1 MFLAAL
7 PLGFCL
13 FISPELGAEDVGSSG
28 TEVSRNI
35 AVSPQFEKIREEL
48 RKRETYKLDLLESVQ
63 FLNLDPS
70 ESRQSLRRDGLN
82 YELVTPN
89 SRAVLLDDIFGFL
102 NSTKPE
108 RCVWRPA
115 QGSFFDEIGRL
126 KSVVATFVALGSEK
140 STEDVLLKFGLGL
153 DATLK
158 FGSPSE
164 VVHEVHGSLNR
175 ITLETSRGQTH
186 WDFHPE
192 SGLVMRLSTNYAP
205 PDTPESV
212 RIRRTIDCT
221 WSFPNELDPAISF
234 VPEGRTKF
242 PTIESLFTWDSPQAG
257 PVSAGGMPGDAFPT
271 VELNSLSGQ
280 PWTSDSISGQEHLYL
295 FWNSTS
301 PPQRLLIRSLQ
312 GLGNNPKGCDL
323 TCINLAE
330 PGSIDAERWQKA
342 SESFKAL
349 RVSGV
354 RSLFDPSSNLFSA
367 LEVNELP
374 LLLHV
379 GQDGSIKTR
388 WSGKLHREVAGIMNA
403 VLSD

>member
-1 MFLAAL
+1 MSLES
-7 PLGFCL
+7 GV
-13 FISPELGAEDVGSSG
+13 EDVGSSG
-28 TEVSRNI
+28 NAAEPTI
-35 AVSPQFEKIREEL
+35 AVSLQFDQIRENL
-48 RKRETYKLDLLESVQ
+48 RKRETYTLELQESVQ

-70 ESRQSLRRDGLN
+70 ESLQSLRRDRLN

-89 SRAVLLDDIFGFL
+89 SRAVLLDDTFGFL

-140 STEDVLLKFGLGL
+140 STEDVLLKCGLGL
-153 DATLK
+153 DNTLK
-158 FGSPSE
+158 FGSPSK
-164 VVHEVHGSLNR
+164 VIHEVHGTLHR
-175 ITLETSRGQTH
+175 ATLETTRGQTH

-221 WSFPNELDPAISF
+221 WTFPDELDPPIAF
-234 VPEGRTKF
+234 EPNGRTKF
-242 PTIESLFTWDSPQAG
+242 PTIESLFTWDSPLSG
-257 PVSAGGMPGDAFPT
+257 PGSAGGMPGDSFPT
-271 VELNSLSGQ
+271 IELNSLGGQ
-280 PWTSDSISGQEHLYL
+280 PWTSASISGQEHLYL
-295 FWNSTS
+295 LWNSTN

-312 GLGNNPKGCDL
+312 GLGNNPKGCDF
-323 TCINLAE
+323 TCINVAE
-330 PGSIDAERWQKA
+330 PGSIDAERWQNA
-342 SESFKAL
+342 SESFKSL

-354 RSLFDPSSNLFSA
+354 RTLFDPSSNLYSA
-367 LEVNELP
+367 LAVDELP

-379 GQDGSIKTR
+379 GQDGTIKTR
-388 WSGKLHREVAGIMNA
+388 WSGKLHREVATIMNA
-403 VLSD
+403 VLAN